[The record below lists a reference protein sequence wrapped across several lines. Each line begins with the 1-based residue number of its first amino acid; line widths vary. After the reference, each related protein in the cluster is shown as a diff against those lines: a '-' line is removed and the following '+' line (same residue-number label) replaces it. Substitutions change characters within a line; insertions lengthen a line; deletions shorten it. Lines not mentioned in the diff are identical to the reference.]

1 MVQNNDVQQKK
12 MIHTWGCESATV
24 EYYEGKK
31 TKKQNACYMCI
42 RNKSLIIFTHGGS
55 SAWII
60 AEYWYM

>member
-31 TKKQNACYMCI
+31 KTKNKTLATCAYEI
-42 RNKSLIIFTHGGS
+42 RVWLYSPMEEVVI
-55 SAWII
+55 
-60 AEYWYM
+60 E